1 MDTRRLRYFV
11 DIVDAGSITR
21 AASRVGVA
29 QPALSQ
35 QLAIL
40 ETEVKAKLLDRSRAG
55 VALTPAGEIL
65 YARAKLIL
73 RQIDDLTGEIHSRSE
88 GLTGTVLACI
98 PPTLADVLTVPI
110 LSGVQRQHPAIR
122 LKVLERGSAQV
133 LSLLRDGDVDIA
145 VSVRRPERVE
155 EVEAELL
162 FIEPLMLA
170 VPDVFGPFDAT
181 DLRELSEL
189 PWLTSLAPHA
199 ARTQSEA
206 AFAQAGLP
214 YRFVAELESMATML
228 RAVQAGVG
236 LAVLPLALCG
246 YARALGGIRIMPFG
260 VAPTTRPVFL
270 CMRRDPPAGAATQ
283 FVAGLIRQLSADYAK
298 SVIS

>member
-21 AASRVGVA
+21 AAGRVGVA

-40 ETEVKAKLLDRSRAG
+40 ETEVKARLLDRSRSG
-55 VALTPAGEIL
+55 VTLTAAGETL
-65 YARAKLIL
+65 YAKAKLIL
-73 RQIDDLTGEIHSRSE
+73 RQIDDLAGEIHSRPE
-88 GLTGTVLACI
+88 DLAGTVFVCI
-98 PPTLADVLTVPI
+98 PPTLADILTVPV

-122 LKVLERGSAQV
+122 LQVLERGSAQV
-133 LSLLRDGDVDIA
+133 LSLLKDGDVDVA

-155 EVEAELL
+155 EIEAELL

-170 VPDVFGPFDAT
+170 VPEAFGPIDTT

-189 PWLTSLAPHA
+189 PWLTSREPHA
-199 ARTQSEA
+199 ARAQSEA

-236 LAVLPLALCG
+236 LAVLPMALCG
-246 YARALGGIRIMPFG
+246 YARDLGGIRILPFG
-260 VAPTTRPVFL
+260 SPPTTRPVFL

-283 FVAGLIRQLSADYAK
+283 FVAGLIRQISADYAK
-298 SVIS
+298 SIIS